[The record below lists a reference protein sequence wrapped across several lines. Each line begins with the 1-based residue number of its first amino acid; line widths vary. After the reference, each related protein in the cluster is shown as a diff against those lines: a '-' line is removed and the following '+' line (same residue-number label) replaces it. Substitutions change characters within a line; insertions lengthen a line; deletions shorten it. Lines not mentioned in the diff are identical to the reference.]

1 MFGTEPDKSQF
12 TWGGLGIFSAGTIPR
27 GALLLAFTLAIY
39 AVLAAAMVYQGQFVS
54 PTATGL
60 IAAAVTMG
68 AFLRLALLAV
78 RDQDKPLTVG
88 SLLVEDRVWAGVLA
102 SLAVFMMYYFY

>member
-1 MFGTEPDKSQF
+1 M

-27 GALLLAFTLAIY
+27 GALLLAFTLAVY
-39 AVLAAAMVYQGQFVS
+39 AVLAAAMVYQDQLVS
-54 PTATGL
+54 PTAAGL

-68 AFLRLALLAV
+68 AFLRLALHAV
-78 RDQDKPLTVG
+78 RGQDKPLTAG